1 MKLIGI
7 GRNYID
13 HAKELNNPVPTEP
26 IIFLMP
32 DTALLRNNDPFYIP
46 PFTNDVHYEV
56 ELVVKINKIGKN
68 ISQKFAHRYYE
79 EIGIGID
86 FTARD
91 LQTKL
96 KSKGLP
102 WANAKAFDFS
112 APISKQFVNK
122 SEFSSID
129 NINFSLIK
137 NGEVVQKGNSSD
149 MIFKIDELIAYIS
162 QFYTLKIGDLI
173 YTGTPPG
180 VGKVEIGDKLEAFI
194 ENRNLL
200 SCNVL

>member
-26 IIFLMP
+26 VIFLMP
-32 DTALLRNNDPFYIP
+32 DTALLRNDDPFYIP
-46 PFTNDVHYEV
+46 SFTNEVHYEV
-56 ELVVKINKIGKN
+56 EIVVRINKIGKN
-68 ISQKFAHRYYE
+68 IAQKFAHRYYE

-91 LQTKL
+91 LQSKL

-102 WANAKAFDFS
+102 WSNAKGFDFS
-112 APISKQFVNK
+112 APISRKYINK
-122 SEFSSID
+122 SEFSSVD
-129 NINFSLIK
+129 DINFSLLK
-137 NGEVVQKGNSSD
+137 NGEEVQKGNSSE
-149 MIFKIDELIAYIS
+149 MIFKIDELISYIS
-162 QFYTLKIGDLI
+162 RFYTLKIGDLI

-180 VGKVEIGDKLEAFI
+180 VGKVEIGDKLEAFV
-194 ENRNLL
+194 ENRKMLT
-200 SCNVL
+200 CNIL

>member
-26 IIFLMP
+26 VIFLMP

-46 PFTNDVHYEV
+46 SFTNEVHYEV
-56 ELVVKINKIGKN
+56 EIVVRINKLGKN
-68 ISQKFAHRYYE
+68 IAQKFAHRYYE

-91 LQTKL
+91 LQSKL

-102 WANAKAFDFS
+102 WANAKGFDYS
-112 APISKQFVNK
+112 APISKTFINK
-122 SEFSSID
+122 SEFSSVE
-129 NINFSLIK
+129 NINFSLLK
-137 NGEVVQKGNSSD
+137 NGKEVQKGNSSE
-149 MIFKIDELIAYIS
+149 MIFKIDELISYIS

-200 SCNVL
+200 TCNVL

>member
-26 IIFLMP
+26 VIFLMP

-46 PFTNDVHYEV
+46 SFTNEVHYEV
-56 ELVVKINKIGKN
+56 EIVVRINKLGKN
-68 ISQKFAHRYYE
+68 IAQKFAHRYYE

-91 LQTKL
+91 LQSKL

-102 WANAKAFDFS
+102 WANAKGFDYS
-112 APISKQFVNK
+112 APISKTFINK
-122 SEFSSID
+122 SEFSSVE
-129 NINFSLIK
+129 NINFSLLK
-137 NGEVVQKGNSSD
+137 NGKEVQKGNSSE
-149 MIFKIDELIAYIS
+149 MIFKIDELISYIS

-194 ENRNLL
+194 EKQNLL
-200 SCNVL
+200 TCNVL